1 MQRIR
6 ILSTVSLD
14 VMMALHLNL
23 GFIVDSQLLAVVG
36 RDVLQPGPGYL
47 AGHQL
52 LHGEPTS
59 RVLGYYNIITMTM
72 TLHYNVNDITLH
84 YRLLLKP

>member
-14 VMMALHLNL
+14 VIALHLNL

-59 RVLGYYNIITMTM
+59 RVLGQNIIIIS
-72 TLHYNVNDITLH
+72 LQCHYITLQT
-84 YRLLLKP
+84 PIEAVSSS